1 MIEPALIE
9 ENMLVFLRALRAF
22 GFSIGAEEE
31 AAALAALA
39 AVGLDEEAVCRFAV
53 RAVVAKRAD
62 EFVMFDA
69 LWRQFL
75 RTLRGPSLP
84 FLAENTLAAHVARLR
99 AQRWQ
104 RPQVVWLGAKG
115 PAERDEGRPDPQEDD
130 QVQVNWRR
138 GASRQETL
146 RQTDFARL
154 TETELRELARWSG
167 AVSGPM
173 RLSRRWRPDR
183 RQRRIDPAR
192 TLRSSLGHG
201 EVLRWLYAARAVVP
215 RPVVMLCDVSGSM
228 EPYSRALLSFA
239 HVLLQRRVP
248 LEVFVF
254 STRLSRITREL
265 RQHSPNRALADAMAR
280 IPDFAGGTRLTEALA
295 EFRRQYARRMLQ
307 RGAYVLLVTD
317 GFEATASEPEGATA
331 GPSQRGLVGELAWLR
346 GWTRQLIW
354 LNPLAADSAYRPA
367 TAAAQ
372 ALLRVCQ
379 AVRPAGNWADLE
391 QAWEWIAKA

>member
-1 MIEPALIE
+1 MVDPELIE
-9 ENMLVFLRALRAF
+9 ENMLVFLRALRAC

-31 AAALAALA
+31 TAALSALA
-39 AVGLDEEAVCRFAV
+39 AVGLDKEAVCRFAV

-62 EFVMFDA
+62 EFFVFDA

-115 PAERDEGRPDPQEDD
+115 RAEREGERPDTRENEP
-130 QVQVNWRR
+130 VQVNWRR
-138 GASRQETL
+138 GASHQEAL

-154 TETELRELARWSG
+154 TEAELRQLASWSE
-167 AVSGPM
+167 AVGGPM
-173 RLSRRWRPDR
+173 RLGRRWRPDR
-183 RQRRIDPAR
+183 RPRRMDLAR
-192 TLRSSLGHG
+192 TLRTSLGHG
-201 EVLRWLYAARAVVP
+201 EVLRLLYAARAVVP
-215 RPVVMLCDVSGSM
+215 RPVLILCDVSGSM

-265 RQHSPNRALADAMAR
+265 RQHSPNRALADALAR

-307 RGAYVLLVTD
+307 RGAYVLLATD
-317 GFEATASEPEGATA
+317 GFEAASAEPEGATA
-331 GPSQRGLVGELAWLR
+331 DASQRGLAGELAWLR
-346 GWTRQLIW
+346 RWTRRLVW
-354 LNPLAADSAYRPA
+354 LNPLATDSAYRPA

-372 ALLRVCQ
+372 ALLGACHS
-379 AVRPAGNWADLE
+379 VRPAGNWADLE
-391 QAWEWIAKA
+391 QAWEWILRA